1 MGDADENLEIT
12 DEDKSSLT
20 AEESPL
26 LNSPGQSPD
35 YSDDEAK
42 KKKKIS
48 KSKSKKKEI
57 KHKKWRGPMASR
69 KELKKNKSKKSM
81 KSIQSSLRN
90 LRLDASKKKFSSR
103 SPSPSPSNP
112 MKSKQQ
118 LGTNLSDTSPVQM
131 RYDSESIFD
140 ETACA
145 SAQPNATKKGKDGN
159 KLMQ

>member
-1 MGDADENLEIT
+1 MGDAGENLEIT
-12 DEDKSSLT
+12 DDDKSSLT

-35 YSDDEAK
+35 FSDDEAK
-42 KKKKIS
+42 KKKKL
-48 KSKSKKKEI
+48 SKSKKKEI

-69 KELKKNKSKKSM
+69 KELKKDKSKKSM

-118 LGTNLSDTSPVQM
+118 LETNLSDTSPVQM

-159 KLMQ
+159 KIMQ